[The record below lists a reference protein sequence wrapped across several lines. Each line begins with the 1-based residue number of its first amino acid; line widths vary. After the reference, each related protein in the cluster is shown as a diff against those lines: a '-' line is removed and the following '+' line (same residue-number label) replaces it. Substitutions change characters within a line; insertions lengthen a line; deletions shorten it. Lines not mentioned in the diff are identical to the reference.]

1 MSLNHAAVSKRENTS
16 YVMPFE
22 IEITLDSDEEVVQSK
37 HLSIWAMQ
45 KSRNKNQVICRSR
58 LHEFVHIH
66 LY

>member
-37 HLSIWAMQ
+37 HLHIWA
-45 KSRNKNQVICRSR
+45 I
-58 LHEFVHIH
+58 
-66 LY
+66 